1 MVVPTFTRWVGSTH
15 MRYLIGT
22 ILQLVGVAALADP
35 PQTAIDAYTNG
46 PIVDE
51 PFITEYGMGVQ
62 RLQLDGGKIYGWEM
76 NRNVTFGRFKGE
88 SDEFGFSIRLNPRER
103 VEITTDGFR
112 WRKAI
117 GGSH

>member
-1 MVVPTFTRWVGSTH
+1 

-22 ILQLVGVAALADP
+22 ILQLLGMAAFADP
-35 PQTAIDAYTNG
+35 PQSFANAAFANATGRG
-46 PIVDE
+46 PLVDE

-62 RLQLDGGKIYGWEM
+62 RLPMDGGKIYGWEM
-76 NRNVTFGRFKGE
+76 NHTITFGRFKGE
-88 SDEFGFSIRLNPRER
+88 SDEFGFSIRLNARER
-103 VEITTDGFR
+103 VEITPDGFR